1 MERARRLNPSEIPL
15 TSAHTPGLVADV
27 DEDVI
32 SAVKRAKGQSR
43 ADDRSF
49 HCILHDEDSLL
60 ELLAVDLAPVV
71 GVDTDGAVLA
81 EYSNREVKV
90 RGASAQRRLRDIEQL
105 GDILLVPGL
114 HFVEEP
120 LRAGDVGE
128 AVRRGRVEAEEEVAL
143 AAHDDQAVFL
153 GGGEGGGVMD
163 GVEEALEALVVLCA
177 LGVAGG
183 GDDAD
188 AHALVQEAD
197 DARDGG
203 VVRGE
208 AGAVVVEGDV
218 SVEGDEVETG
228 PADEA
233 EELGGVEG
241 EADVVEGG
249 GDEATAAD
257 HAFCVLVFEGVFERE
272 PAEERARGRDEEF
285 QFGLAR
291 GGVAF
296 MVDVVVDELLNIPE
310 DLRVALMGVGCYGH
324 EVLAMF
330 LVDSG
335 GLRVQHKGDRQKAF
349 DPFNQLVST
358 MRLSERVS
366 QAQPRWLSAYLES
379 I

>member
-1 MERARRLNPSEIPL
+1 MGGRGG
-15 TSAHTPGLVADV
+15 T
-27 DEDVI
+27 
-32 SAVKRAKGQSR
+32 VKRAKGQSR

-49 HCILHDEDSLL
+49 HCILHDEDGLL

-71 GVDTDGAVLA
+71 GVDADGAVLA

-197 DARDGG
+197 DAWDGG

-296 MVDVVVDELLNIPE
+296 MVD
-310 DLRVALMGVGCYGH
+310 
-324 EVLAMF
+324 
-330 LVDSG
+330 
-335 GLRVQHKGDRQKAF
+335 
-349 DPFNQLVST
+349 
-358 MRLSERVS
+358 
-366 QAQPRWLSAYLES
+366 
-379 I
+379 